1 MLKGFINV
9 FNSDGRI
16 ILSAQPLG
24 SRKMA
29 DADLSNYTKDFER
42 KRVAVIDLSK
52 IPSEAIEIAVTHDSK
67 MICFGRGCRWI
78 EFILSRWA

>member
-9 FNSDGRI
+9 FNKNGRI
-16 ILSAQPLG
+16 ILSPQPLG

-29 DADLSNYTKDFER
+29 DADLSNYTRDLEN

-52 IPSEAIEIAVTHDSK
+52 IPSEAIEIAFSSDNK
-67 MICFGRGCRWI
+67 MICLGRGCRWI